1 MMMVRSGPILA
12 AVLVAATAQAA
23 PLDGRWGLDPQVC
36 TAVDGDF
43 VPVVIKGDDILYYE
57 SECTVT
63 EWKAIGDANAAWKA
77 TMSCAGEGEEWETET
92 ILALI
97 EDGEGN
103 PSHHVQLNTEMGR
116 ADLYYYCGE

>member
-1 MMMVRSGPILA
+1 MMIFRSGVILA
-12 AVLVAATAQAA
+12 TVLAAAAAQAA
-23 PLDGRWGLDPQVC
+23 PLDGRWALDQHVC
-36 TAVDGDF
+36 TAPEGDF

-63 EWKAIGDANAAWKA
+63 EWKAIGEANAAWTA

-92 ILALI
+92 ILALVY
-97 EDGEGN
+97 DVDDK
-103 PSHHVQLNTEMGR
+103 PSHHIQLNTEMGR